1 MGESW
6 EGGVIVG
13 GQERRVVWIDRGR
26 TDWCIGNASKSIYSL
41 LRSAAK
47 NNMKDDNHSD
57 SEIRFSSVL
66 FSSFGFVEKKYIRL
80 FYFLFFWSTIMNFW
94 YMIKYFSRVWLRH
107 LSCNTLTTLEA
118 QGFYKT
124 QRHSL
129 VSNRILHFVLMNTAW
144 IIFQYFNLK
153 MCFDCCR

>member
-66 FSSFGFVEKKYIRL
+66 LSSFGFVEKNVSGYFISFFSDRRLWIFDKVFFSSLAQTFVMQHSHYIRGTR
-80 FYFLFFWSTIMNFW
+80 FLQ
-94 YMIKYFSRVWLRH
+94 
-107 LSCNTLTTLEA
+107 NTETVF
-118 QGFYKT
+118 GFYQNST
-124 QRHSL
+124 LCSYEYSL
-129 VSNRILHFVLMNTAW
+129 NNFS
-144 IIFQYFNLK
+144 IF
-153 MCFDCCR
+153 